1 MKGEWDRGWEVKGGG
16 EGRRKG
22 EEKGGGGEWRR
33 EGEEGKGEGKGDERM
48 RQEGR
53 GRAKEGIAST
63 TSHLYR

>member
-1 MKGEWDRGWEVKGGG
+1 MGG
-16 EGRRKG
+16 EGRRG
-22 EEKGGGGEWRR
+22 REK
-33 EGEEGKGEGKGDERM
+33 GKGEERM

>member
-1 MKGEWDRGWEVKGGG
+1 M
-16 EGRRKG
+16 EGISEG
-22 EEKGGGGEWRR
+22 
-33 EGEEGKGEGKGDERM
+33 GEEGREGGRRRERWEEGNGEVKGDERM